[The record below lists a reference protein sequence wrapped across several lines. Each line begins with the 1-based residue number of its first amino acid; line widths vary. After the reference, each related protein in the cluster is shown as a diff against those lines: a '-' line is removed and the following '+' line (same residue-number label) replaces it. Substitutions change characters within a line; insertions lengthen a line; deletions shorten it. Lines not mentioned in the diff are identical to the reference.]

1 MLNDRD
7 DVLHVFIHAD
17 MEDRKERAIHSYE
30 VDERDIESSVRKIDK
45 RRSNYYEYYTDR
57 KWGAADN
64 YDISINTSTFGIDRS
79 VAIIKDVIENK
90 EL

>member
-1 MLNDRD
+1 
-7 DVLHVFIHAD
+7 